1 MIVKFQVLIFFA
13 FIASIWSCTSRVP
26 AFDPAMSV
34 GERIDSLIR
43 LMTLEEKTMLLHG
56 NSKFSVAAIKRLG
69 IPQWFM
75 SDGPHG
81 VREEVKAHVWEPAG
95 WTTDSASYFPTGTAL
110 AATWNPKLA
119 YQFGQALGREARAR
133 NKDVILGPGIN
144 ILRTPLC
151 GRNFEYMSEDPYL
164 ISQMVVPYIR
174 GVQENDVAA
183 CVKHFALN
191 NQEYERNR
199 INVQVEERA
208 LREIYLP
215 GFEAAI
221 REAGALTVMTAYN
234 KFRGDYCSENS
245 YLLNDILRKEWG
257 FRGVVMSD
265 WNGTHSTIKA
275 ALAGLDVEMG
285 TEGKPYR
292 DWYFARPLIEAVEQG
307 IIAEEVI
314 DDKVRHVLT
323 VMFGTGM
330 FDPNRSKGSFTTPEH
345 FQLARRV
352 AEEAVVLLK
361 NDHHIL
367 PLNQAKIASMAVIGD
382 NATRRHAHEGG
393 SSAIKAIYEITPLE
407 GLEKKLGSTVTMQ
420 FAQGYQRTTQFS
432 WTDGVSDHFDPVVA
446 EKLREEAI
454 KAASGADIVIL
465 FAGLNHDFDC
475 EGWDRKDMKL
485 PYDQDRLISEVV
497 KANPKTVVVLIS
509 GAPLEMPWINQVPA
523 IIQGWYGG
531 MEFGNVLADVLFGD
545 VNPCGKLSF
554 TFPQQLEDS
563 PAHAVGDYP
572 GENEQV
578 NYREGI
584 WVGYRYFDQNKI
596 EPLFPFGHGLSYTQF
611 AYADLKVNSKVK
623 KSEFPIEVAL
633 TLTNTGNLDGAE
645 VVQVYISALQPSVQR
660 PVKELK
666 AFQKIYLPAGQ
677 SREVVLTLNEGAF
690 SWYDVD
696 SASWKMEPGRYRI
709 SVGSSS
715 RDLRLNAD
723 LELTL

>member
-1 MIVKFQVLIFFA
+1 MFVKFQIVIFFTLVA
-13 FIASIWSCTSRVP
+13 GILSCTKDVP
-26 AFDPAMSV
+26 AFDPDMPV

-56 NSKFSVAAIKRLG
+56 NSKFTVAGIKRLG
-69 IPQWFM
+69 IPQWSM

-81 VREEVKAHVWEPAG
+81 VREEVKAHVWESAG

-110 AATWNPKLA
+110 AATWNPELA

-133 NKDVILGPGIN
+133 HKDVILGPGIN

-151 GRNFEYMSEDPYL
+151 GRNFEYMGEDPYL
-164 ISQMVVPYIR
+164 VSQMVVPYIR
-174 GVQENDVAA
+174 GVQDNDVAA

-199 INVQVEERA
+199 VNVEVDERA

-221 REAGALTVMTAYN
+221 KDGGALTVMTAYN

-245 YLLNDILRKEWG
+245 YLLNDILKKEWG
-257 FRGVVMSD
+257 FRGIVMSD
-265 WNGTHSTIKA
+265 WNGTHSTVKT
-275 ALAGLDVEMG
+275 ALAGLDLEMG
-285 TEGKPYR
+285 TEGKHYK
-292 DWYFARPLIEAVEQG
+292 DWYFARPLLEAVEKG
-307 IIAEEVI
+307 AIDEEVI
-314 DDKVRHVLT
+314 NDKVRRVLT
-323 VMFGTGM
+323 VMFETRM
-330 FDPNRSKGSFTTPEH
+330 FDPNRLKGSFTTPEH
-345 FQLARRV
+345 FQLARKV

-361 NDHHIL
+361 NDQSSL
-367 PLNQAKIASMAVIGD
+367 PLNKSTIASIAVIGD
-382 NATRRHAHEGG
+382 NAARRHAYEGG

-407 GLEKKLGSTVTMQ
+407 GLEKKLGSTVAIQ

-432 WTDGVSDHFDPVVA
+432 WSDGVSDHFDPVVA
-446 EKLREEAI
+446 EKLRDEAVQ
-454 KAASGADIVIL
+454 AAAQSDIAIL

-485 PYDQDRLISEVV
+485 PYEQDQLISEVV
-497 KANPKTVVVLIS
+497 KANPKTIVVLIS
-509 GAPLEMPWINQVPA
+509 GSPLEMPWIDQVPA
-523 IIQGWYGG
+523 VILGWYGG
-531 MEFGNVLADVLFGD
+531 MEIGHVLADILFGD
-545 VNPCGKLSF
+545 VSPSGKLSF
-554 TFPQQLEDS
+554 TFPQKLEDS

-578 NYREGI
+578 RYREGI

-611 AYADLKVNSKVK
+611 DYTKLKM
-623 KSEFPIEVAL
+623 KSRVGITEFPLEVAL
-633 TLTNTGNLDGAE
+633 TLSNTGNLDGAE
-645 VVQVYISALQPSVQR
+645 VVQVYVSALQPSIQR
-660 PVKELK
+660 PVQELK
-666 AFQKIYLPAGQ
+666 AFQKIHLPAGQ
-677 SREVVLTLNEGAF
+677 SRKVVLTLNERAF

-696 SASWKMEPGRYRI
+696 SASWKIEPGRYRI

-715 RDLRLNAD
+715 RDLRLSAD
-723 LELTL
+723 LELTP